1 MHKNLLIQSM
11 KVKIFIY
18 SVTGCANF
26 RLITLN
32 SWFNQLI
39 KWKWLL
45 ISWLNAE
52 LLVAAS
58 TSCLALLLMILEAVN
73 KPFLVFHQKNWW
85 KTKRCKLYYGMSV
98 SCGRQRH
105 QERKFC
111 KFSQHL
117 LIYSKNSN
125 VIFQN
130 VKVVFKNIL
139 RI

>member
-73 KPFLVFHQKNWW
+73 KPFLVFHQKTGEKLKDVNCTMGCQFPAGGNDIKRGNFVNFPSTYWFIR
-85 KTKRCKLYYGMSV
+85 KTAT
-98 SCGRQRH
+98 
-105 QERKFC
+105 
-111 KFSQHL
+111 
-117 LIYSKNSN
+117 
-125 VIFQN
+125 
-130 VKVVFKNIL
+130 
-139 RI
+139 